1 MFKKRYLDGCVKE
14 TLEDNVHREV
24 FYDNGMRHGFY
35 RELGP
40 SKQFLAIGRF
50 VNGNKIGS
58 HCRCTERGSFLV
70 GSVDEKNK
78 PDGENVFF
86 LYPHLTTT
94 LCENYSH
101 GKFSEGRIVHLK
113 GVKTD
118 WDTRSCACNKG
129 IRRLCNL

>member
-58 HCRCTERGSFLV
+58 HCRWTEGGSFLQLMKKT
-70 GSVDEKNK
+70 SQT
-78 PDGENVFF
+78 GECFF
-86 LYPHLTTT
+86 LVPTSDHHSL
-94 LCENYSH
+94 
-101 GKFSEGRIVHLK
+101 
-113 GVKTD
+113 
-118 WDTRSCACNKG
+118 
-129 IRRLCNL
+129 